1 MALEKK
7 QINFIIDCDVEEI
20 VSLLQ
25 EDYGMK
31 ILDAFNTVYNSNIY
45 KKLIDTETGLYIQS
59 PLYIYEYLKEEINES
74 KQKEKIAISSTTED
88 NWLTYISKPFIS
100 CRREAIPRKMG
111 RKWNSWTMNRCSR
124 AADSTPE
131 PWMPPAFL
139 PSKARQRLSWK
150 MTTAYI
156 ADISYKRKATTQ
168 WYSTLPAVA
177 TQAVAC

>member
-20 VSLLQ
+20 VTLLQ

-74 KQKEKIAISSTTED
+74 KQKEKIAI
-88 NWLTYISKPFIS
+88 
-100 CRREAIPRKMG
+100 
-111 RKWNSWTMNRCSR
+111 
-124 AADSTPE
+124 
-131 PWMPPAFL
+131 
-139 PSKARQRLSWK
+139 
-150 MTTAYI
+150 
-156 ADISYKRKATTQ
+156 
-168 WYSTLPAVA
+168 
-177 TQAVAC
+177 

>member
-20 VSLLQ
+20 ASLLQ

-74 KQKEKIAISSTTED
+74 KQKEKIAI
-88 NWLTYISKPFIS
+88 
-100 CRREAIPRKMG
+100 
-111 RKWNSWTMNRCSR
+111 
-124 AADSTPE
+124 
-131 PWMPPAFL
+131 
-139 PSKARQRLSWK
+139 
-150 MTTAYI
+150 
-156 ADISYKRKATTQ
+156 
-168 WYSTLPAVA
+168 
-177 TQAVAC
+177 

>member
-74 KQKEKIAISSTTED
+74 KQKEKISI
-88 NWLTYISKPFIS
+88 
-100 CRREAIPRKMG
+100 
-111 RKWNSWTMNRCSR
+111 
-124 AADSTPE
+124 
-131 PWMPPAFL
+131 
-139 PSKARQRLSWK
+139 
-150 MTTAYI
+150 
-156 ADISYKRKATTQ
+156 
-168 WYSTLPAVA
+168 
-177 TQAVAC
+177 

>member
-25 EDYGMK
+25 EDCGMK

-74 KQKEKIAISSTTED
+74 KQKEKIAI
-88 NWLTYISKPFIS
+88 
-100 CRREAIPRKMG
+100 
-111 RKWNSWTMNRCSR
+111 
-124 AADSTPE
+124 
-131 PWMPPAFL
+131 
-139 PSKARQRLSWK
+139 
-150 MTTAYI
+150 
-156 ADISYKRKATTQ
+156 
-168 WYSTLPAVA
+168 
-177 TQAVAC
+177 

>member
-74 KQKEKIAISSTTED
+74 KQKEKITI
-88 NWLTYISKPFIS
+88 
-100 CRREAIPRKMG
+100 
-111 RKWNSWTMNRCSR
+111 
-124 AADSTPE
+124 
-131 PWMPPAFL
+131 
-139 PSKARQRLSWK
+139 
-150 MTTAYI
+150 
-156 ADISYKRKATTQ
+156 
-168 WYSTLPAVA
+168 
-177 TQAVAC
+177 

>member
-45 KKLIDTETGLYIQS
+45 KKLIDIETGLYIQS

-74 KQKEKIAISSTTED
+74 KQKEKIAI
-88 NWLTYISKPFIS
+88 
-100 CRREAIPRKMG
+100 
-111 RKWNSWTMNRCSR
+111 
-124 AADSTPE
+124 
-131 PWMPPAFL
+131 
-139 PSKARQRLSWK
+139 
-150 MTTAYI
+150 
-156 ADISYKRKATTQ
+156 
-168 WYSTLPAVA
+168 
-177 TQAVAC
+177 